1 MWPVT
6 TRCDVEKEV
15 NMEVQKEML
24 PRDIIAEMADKG
36 MPMLH
41 VMKLLS
47 EMELIDENGENMWEE
62 NLEEK
67 QDGEEMFDTD
77 IMVSLPMEILPST
90 QDIAD
95 EVQQEGCG
103 GFFIPELRVGQTR
116 TNEDSGM
123 GEDELTTQGQ
133 QMDNKI
139 EGKKTKLGH
148 MKAERRIS
156 RIRNDG
162 RTSLEKAQDQKK
174 KEDLEDAYNKGKSK
188 KFSKILIQ

>member
-1 MWPVT
+1 
-6 TRCDVEKEV
+6 
-15 NMEVQKEML
+15 
-24 PRDIIAEMADKG
+24 
-36 MPMLH
+36 
-41 VMKLLS
+41 
-47 EMELIDENGENMWEE
+47 
-62 NLEEK
+62 
-67 QDGEEMFDTD
+67 
-77 IMVSLPMEILPST
+77 
-90 QDIAD
+90 
-95 EVQQEGCG
+95 
-103 GFFIPELRVGQTR
+103 LRVGQTR

-188 KFSKILIQ
+188 KCSKILIQ